1 MHAPV
6 KAQLVLAVKLVRQKH
21 QAPNDLLRFL
31 EEFRRPVSTCVAVG
45 IEENISSLKT
55 LSLKAYHQLT
65 REMPAYY
72 RLGVMS
78 TATGILRN
86 HRKVKKKNLRT
97 TVPFARR
104 LILTTCYGFK
114 IQNGHLRLPV
124 KPREFV
130 YVKLNSHT
138 LQAPSTL
145 RA

>member
-6 KAQLVLAVKLVRQKH
+6 KARLVLAVRSVGQKH

-31 EEFRRPVSTCVAVG
+31 EFRRAVNICVAVG

-72 RLGVMS
+72 RLGAIS
-78 TATGILRN
+78 TATGILRS
-86 HRKVKKKNLRT
+86 HRKAKKKNLRT

-104 LILTTCYGFK
+104 LMLTTCYGFK
-114 IQNGHLRLPV
+114 IQNGCLRLPV

-130 YVKLNSHT
+130 YVKLNSHYS
-138 LQAPSTL
+138 PSTL